1 MEQVITMEII
11 IREFEPKDLPEMIT
25 IWNSVVEEANAFP
38 QSNTLDMHSAAQFF
52 GSQTFTGVAE
62 ADDKHDIVGLYIL
75 HPNNVG
81 RCSHICNASYAVE
94 KMARGYGVGRMLVK
108 HSLAKGKERGFR
120 IMQFNAVTS
129 ANTAAQ
135 RVYEDLDFTPLGT
148 IPNGFLLPDGTYD
161 DIRLYYKTL

>member
-1 MEQVITMEII
+1 MEII
-11 IREFEPKDLPEMIT
+11 IREFEPKDLAEMT
-25 IWNSVVEEANAFP
+25 EIWNSVVEEANAFP
-38 QSNTLDMHSAAQFF
+38 QSNKLNAHTAAHFF
-52 GSQTFTGVAE
+52 NSQTFTGVAE

-94 KMARGYGVGRMLVK
+94 KSARGYGVGRMLVK
-108 HSLAKGKERGFR
+108 HSLVKGKERGFR

-135 RVYEDLDFTPLGT
+135 KLYEDLGFTPLGT
-148 IPNGFLLPDGTYD
+148 IPDGYLLPDGSYD